1 MEKIKTEAH
10 INYIMSQTITS
21 LDPNCVIVFNKISN
35 ANEKSLHAE
44 FKRLHIDSI
53 IKPGH
58 DLKTNYAFIRIH
70 QDRAK
75 SLFSSLKNLG
85 FIESIIPFHD
95 TELSSNLHKL
105 ASKDKTKLLETPKQ
119 YELYN
124 LSNLTNNPKESLY
137 FAFLQSYIKWL
148 IPFSFFGLLIRF
160 LSNFTY
166 EFNSTYSLFTM
177 IWTLLFVAFWLYK
190 YEPFWSDR
198 LSQYTSFSTIEF
210 LRDQQKVNG
219 NSGTTAMLKKCCFI
233 PVALLFGVVLVS
245 FQLCC
250 FALEIFIKQIY
261 NGPMVSVL
269 SFLPTILI
277 SAFIPVLTMVYNKYF
292 VEPMTSWENHTS
304 AMSAKKSKEAKNF
317 VIIFLSSY
325 VPLMITLFLYLPM
338 GHLLTAEI
346 RAKFFNTISILA
358 RLPTHDSDFVID
370 TKRYE
375 AQFFYFIVL
384 NQVIQFSL
392 ENFVPSLVN
401 FAMNKINGPNPE
413 FVKAENEISKDQ
425 LSPSD
430 RKIWLKVKSYE
441 TDPWG
446 ATFDLD
452 ANFRKIILQ
461 FGYLVMFST
470 IWPLAPFICLVV
482 NLVIYQIDLRKAVL
496 YSKPEYFSF
505 PIDDKSSSVSVT
517 KRLTVGLWN
526 SVLVIFAVLGS
537 VITATLTYMYEDCN
551 LPDVGAHNSI
561 HMSKLW
567 YLANPINH
575 SWVSIVLHAILI
587 EHVSVAVFFLFSN
600 ILKSSRDDISNG
612 IVPNNITNTQESSK
626 EEGYDYI
633 PDAKFNTGNEKE
645 LQRRGSTKDYSPH
658 EINEKQPISLAS
670 GVERRGTAQ
679 SKNGPSTFP
688 SSSSS
693 SSSSPS
699 GAGAV
704 DSGNSNKIGTTNEK
718 PVALESNENPVAME
732 NNEKGNT
739 LAKVPTV
746 GSYGVAGATLPET
759 IPTSK
764 NYNLRFDED
773 GNSIKDGKSSGETS
787 TVADTNAVNT
797 ETKSNT
803 NSTAPDAFSRKIDQ
817 IPKIAVTHGKDNTE
831 VINDVVTGNP
841 VNTNGTIKPVLSTGV
856 NDDHSKASV
865 TTEQTKNTALNN
877 KNGPVRSISTKETK
891 ESTRPS
897 NNSITDASHHHH
909 HHHHRDAGAKNAT
922 KAAESSSSS
931 SATKEKPKRK
941 KGLLH
946 KLKKKL

>member
-1 MEKIKTEAH
+1 
-10 INYIMSQTITS
+10 MSQTITS
-21 LDPNCVIVFNKISN
+21 LDPNCVIVFNKISS
-35 ANEKSLHAE
+35 ANEKSLRAK

-58 DLKTNYAFIRIH
+58 DLKTNYAFIKIH
-70 QDRAK
+70 QDKAK

-105 ASKDKTKLLETPKQ
+105 VSKDKTKLLETPKQ

-137 FAFLQSYIKWL
+137 FAFLQNYIKWL
-148 IPFSFFGLLIRF
+148 IPFSFFGLSIRF

-177 IWTLLFVAFWLYK
+177 IWTLLFAAFWLYK
-190 YEPFWSDR
+190 YELFWSDR

-210 LRDQQKVNG
+210 LRDKKNVGG
-219 NSGTTAMLKKCCFI
+219 NSGSTTMLKKCCFI

-245 FQLCC
+245 FQLFC

-292 VEPMTSWENHTS
+292 VEPMTNWENHTS

-325 VPLMITLFLYLPM
+325 VPLLITLFLYLPM

-346 RAKFFNTISILA
+346 RAKFFSTISILA
-358 RLPTHDSDFVID
+358 CLPTHDSDFVID

-375 AQFFYFIVL
+375 AQFFYFIVI

-401 FAMNKINGPNPE
+401 IAMNKINGPNPE
-413 FVKAENEISKDQ
+413 LVKAENEISKDQ

-430 RKIWLKVKSYE
+430 MRIWSKVKSYE

-482 NLVIYQIDLRKAVL
+482 NLIVYQIDLRKAVL
-496 YSKPEYFSF
+496 YSKPEYFPF
-505 PIDDKSSSVSVT
+505 PIDDMSSSVSVT
-517 KRLTVGLWN
+517 KKLTVALWN
-526 SVLVIFAVLGS
+526 SVLVIFAVVGS

-551 LPDVGAHNSI
+551 LPDVGAHTSI

-567 YLANPINH
+567 YLANPIKH
-575 SWVSIVLHAILI
+575 SWVSIVLHAVLI
-587 EHVSVAVFFLFSN
+587 EHASVAVFFLFSN
-600 ILKSSRDDISNG
+600 ILKSSRDNVSNG
-612 IVPNNITNTQESSK
+612 IVPTNITKTEKLSKQEDFDYTPAVKSS
-626 EEGYDYI
+626 
-633 PDAKFNTGNEKE
+633 PDNENE
-645 LQRRGSTKDYSPH
+645 LTQRRGPTQDYVSH
-658 EINEKQPISLAS
+658 EINEKQPISLAN
-670 GVERRGTAQ
+670 GVERRGTGQ
-679 SKNGPSTFP
+679 SKNGPSILPPLPP

-693 SSSSPS
+693 SSSS

-704 DSGNSNKIGTTNEK
+704 DSGNSDKIGVTNEK
-718 PVALESNENPVAME
+718 SVAIE
-732 NNEKGNT
+732 NNEKGT
-739 LAKVPTV
+739 ALAKVPTV

-773 GNSIKDGKSSGETS
+773 GNSIKDGKFGGETS
-787 TVADTNAVNT
+787 NLTDTNAVDSESKFNA
-797 ETKSNT
+797 NG
-803 NSTAPDAFSRKIDQ
+803 NAPDAFSRKIDQ
-817 IPKIAVTHGKDNTE
+817 IPKIAVTHGEDNSQVE
-831 VINDVVTGNP
+831 NDVAMADP
-841 VNTNGTIKPVLSTGV
+841 VNANGAIKPVLSTGV
-856 NDDHSKASV
+856 TDDHSRASV
-865 TTEQTKNTALNN
+865 TTEQTKNSMLNN

-897 NNSITDASHHHH
+897 NNSATDAAHH
-909 HHHHRDAGAKNAT
+909 HHHHRHHRDAGVKNAT
-922 KAAESSSSS
+922 NNSKAAESSSSS